1 MSKTLLTAA
10 AFTLAIVATATLGA
24 PTARAGA
31 NAPVCA
37 TTYGMGG
44 AVTQCDFATY
54 AQCMA
59 TISGVGGSCSDNPHY
74 SFARTPRSR

>member
-1 MSKTLLTAA
+1 MSKILQTTAA
-10 AFTLAIVATATLGA
+10 FALAIAATATLGA
-24 PTARAGA
+24 PTAQADA

-44 AVTQCDFATY
+44 EATRCDFATY

-59 TISGVGGSCSDNPHY
+59 TISGRGGSCSDNPYH
-74 SFARTPRSR
+74 SFARVPRSR

>member
-1 MSKTLLTAA
+1 MSKALLKTAA
-10 AFTLAIVATATLGA
+10 FAIAIAATVVLAPPA
-24 PTARAGA
+24 ARADA
-31 NAPVCA
+31 DAAVCA

-59 TISGVGGSCSDNPHY
+59 TISGRGGSCSDNPRR
-74 SFARTPRSR
+74 SFARMPRSR